1 MHHAKGVNTRVS
13 EPTPRK
19 RGRPSTAEG
28 RGNPVD
34 VHVGKRIKT
43 RRLVR
48 GWTQDELAHA
58 VDLSFQQVQKYE
70 RGSNRV
76 SAGRLYELS
85 KALDVPIQYFFDD
98 YVDEREGD
106 DPNSVKEDSIDFEGV
121 DRIGDAVMSELVRG
135 FSRIESKSIRQALV
149 QLTLS
154 VAKTHDDKTDDL
166 AL

>member
-1 MHHAKGVNTRVS
+1 MT
-13 EPTPRK
+13 EPTTPRK
-19 RGRPSTAEG
+19 RGHPSTAEG
-28 RGNPVD
+28 LGNPVD

-48 GWTQDELAHA
+48 GWTQDELAKA

-98 YVDEREGD
+98 YVDEKED
-106 DPNSVKEDSIDFEGV
+106 SHSSSVKEDTIDFEGV
-121 DRIGDAVMSELVRG
+121 DRIGDAVLSELVRG
-135 FSRIESKSIRQALV
+135 FSKINDKTVRRALV
-149 QLTLS
+149 QLILS
-154 VAKTHDDKTDDL
+154 IGQGQQDKTNDL

>member
-1 MHHAKGVNTRVS
+1 MG

-48 GWTQDELAHA
+48 GWTQDELANA
-58 VDLSFQQVQKYE
+58 VGLSFQQVQKYE

-85 KALDVPIQYFFDD
+85 KALQVPIQYFFDD
-98 YVDEREGD
+98 YIDEHED
-106 DPNSVKEDSIDFEGV
+106 TDTDSLKEDSIDFEGV
-121 DRIGDAVMSELVRG
+121 DRIGDAVLSELVRG
-135 FSRIESKSIRQALV
+135 FSRIESDTIKKALL

-154 VAKTHDDKTDDL
+154 VAQGYDDKTDDL

>member
-1 MHHAKGVNTRVS
+1 MT
-13 EPTPRK
+13 EPTTPRK

-28 RGNPVD
+28 LGNPVD

-48 GWTQDELAHA
+48 GWTQDELAKA

-98 YVDEREGD
+98 YVDEKED
-106 DPNSVKEDSIDFEGV
+106 SHSASVKEDTIDFEGV
-121 DRIGDAVMSELVRG
+121 DRIGDAVLSELVRG
-135 FSRIESKSIRQALV
+135 FSKINDKTVRRALV
-149 QLTLS
+149 QLILS
-154 VAKTHDDKTDDL
+154 IGQGQQDKTNDL